1 MCMSEKVLV
10 VTTETI
16 AGYHVVETMG
26 EVFGL
31 TTRSRNV
38 VSSVGQSLKT
48 IVGGEIKGYTKL
60 QDTARDEAI
69 DRLKTAA
76 AEVDANAVLMM
87 RFDSSS
93 GAIGDSVAAY
103 GTAVKIEKDI
113 D

>member
-1 MCMSEKVLV
+1 MSEKVLV
-10 VTTETI
+10 TTTEAI

-38 VSSVGQSLKT
+38 LSSFGQSMKA

-60 QDTARDEAI
+60 QDAARDEAI
-69 DRLKTAA
+69 DRLKAAA
-76 AEVDANAVLMM
+76 AEVDANAVVMM

-93 GAIGDSVAAY
+93 GAIGDSVTAY

>member
-1 MCMSEKVLV
+1 MSEKVLV

-16 AGYHVVETMG
+16 AGYHVVATMG

-76 AEVDANAVLMM
+76 AKVDANAVLMM

-103 GTAVKIEKDI
+103 GTAVRIEKDI
-113 D
+113 E

>member
-1 MCMSEKVLV
+1 MSEKVLV
-10 VTTETI
+10 TTTEAI

-38 VSSVGQSLKT
+38 VSSFGQSMKA

-60 QDTARDEAI
+60 QDAARNDAI

-76 AEVDANAVLMM
+76 AELDANAVIMM

-93 GAIGDSVAAY
+93 GAIGDSVTAY